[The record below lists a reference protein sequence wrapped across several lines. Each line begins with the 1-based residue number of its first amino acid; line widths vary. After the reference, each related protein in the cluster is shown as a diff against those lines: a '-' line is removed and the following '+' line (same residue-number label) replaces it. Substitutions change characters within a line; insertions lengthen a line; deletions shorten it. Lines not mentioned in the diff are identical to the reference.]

1 MKLSDT
7 QQTSYAIRKK
17 RRAVLAP
24 AAAVA
29 VFLAAWQL
37 VVISG
42 VVPAFVLPSPFAVI
56 RTMVTQFE
64 AMTPHIVV
72 TAAAT
77 LSGLAIALVGAVILT
92 FAMVTFPVLRSAI
105 YPLLVV
111 SQTVPLVALAPL
123 FVIWFG
129 FGLLPKVL
137 VVALVCFFPIVVS
150 LTEGVAA
157 VDADTIDLLRSMGAT
172 RWHLFTRAR
181 IPASIPYLFGGLR
194 IAATYSVMASVI
206 GEWLGGTQGL
216 GVYMVRAQKAFAL
229 DRVFAAILVVVVLS
243 LVVLGVI
250 VAAQYVASPHRRA
263 AGETGRDAAA

>member
-1 MKLSDT
+1 MKLSDI
-7 QQTSYAIRKK
+7 QQPTVTTRKNGAAI
-17 RRAVLAP
+17 VAP
-24 AAAVA
+24 AAAVTF
-29 VFLAAWQL
+29 VLVAWQF
-37 VVISG
+37 VVAAEI
-42 VVPAFVLPSPFAVI
+42 VPAFVLPSPFAVL
-56 RTMVTQFE
+56 RTTVTQFG
-64 AMTPHIVV
+64 AMAPHIAV

-77 LSGLAIALVGAVILT
+77 LAGLGIALVSAVILT
-92 FAMVTFPVLRSAI
+92 FAMITFPFLRSAM

-157 VDADTIDLLRSMGAT
+157 VDTDTIDLLRSMGA
-172 RWHLFTRAR
+172 RRLHVFTRAR
-181 IPASIPYLFGGLR
+181 VPASIPYLFGGLR
-194 IAATYSVMASVI
+194 IAATYSVMAAVI
-206 GEWLGGTQGL
+206 GEWLGGTRGL

-229 DRVFAAILVVVVLS
+229 DRLFAAILVVVALS
-243 LVVLGVI
+243 LAVLGVI

-263 AGETGRDAAA
+263 VGNAGGGATA